1 MQNEKLLLE
10 KITKRPDYLGMRN
23 GYKVSMPGFIL
34 QGKLRGVS
42 TSINP
47 TFSRYGLTCS
57 KRIGNAVKR
66 NRAKRRLRSV
76 VMAILP
82 YSALEGWDYVLIG
95 KTNSTENLSFDN
107 LKDSLTKALS
117 KIHQKDGKKL

>member
-1 MQNEKLLLE
+1 MQNKKLSLE
-10 KITKRPDYLGMRN
+10 KITKRPDYARMRN
-23 GYKVSMPGFIL
+23 GYKVSMPGLIL
-34 QGKLRGVS
+34 QGKLRDVN
-42 TSINP
+42 TSVNP
-47 TFSRYGLTCS
+47 TISRYGLTCS

-95 KTNSTENLSFDN
+95 KTNSTENMSFDI
-107 LKDSLTKALS
+107 LKDNLITALR
-117 KIHQKDGKKL
+117 KIHQKDGEKL

>member
-1 MQNEKLLLE
+1 
-10 KITKRPDYLGMRN
+10 MRN

-34 QGKLRGVS
+34 QGKSRSVD
-42 TSINP
+42 TSVNSSV
-47 TFSRYGLTCS
+47 SRYGLTCS

-66 NRAKRRLRSV
+66 NRAKRRLRST

-82 YSALEGWDYVLIG
+82 YSGLEGWDYVLIG

-107 LKDSLTKALS
+107 LKDSLTLS
-117 KIHQKDGKKL
+117 LIHI